1 MSTLRSL
8 QLTATVTLTL
18 VAAML
23 AHAADPAP
31 ARTSKYP
38 TLYERID
45 GKLSK
50 QPDLEKR
57 VGRPTPELQQME
69 WLLGYWEVTAT
80 VFATSQSQA
89 SELRGSSTVT
99 RALDG
104 TWFQI
109 ADEYFGKPQDI
120 GFITYNPV
128 TRKWVAAQVDASG
141 NSITTTSDGWAAN
154 KLVFSGKVLIVGEE
168 ATLRQT
174 IEKVSDREYVIG
186 NEERLPNGQW
196 VALDRYVYRKPAE
209 QPASTP

>member
-1 MSTLRSL
+1 MSTYHTL
-8 QLTATVTLTL
+8 QRAAALALTL
-18 VAAML
+18 LAAML
-23 AHAADPAP
+23 AQAADPEH
-31 ARTSKYP
+31 P

-45 GKLSK
+45 GKLAK
-50 QPDLEKR
+50 QPELASKL
-57 VGRPTPELQQME
+57 GHPSPELQQLE
-69 WLLGYWEVTAT
+69 WMLGYWEVTAT
-80 VFATSQSQA
+80 VFATAKSQESN
-89 SELRGSSTVT
+89 LYGTSTVT

-120 GFITYNPV
+120 GFMTFNPV
-128 TRKWVAAQVDASG
+128 IRKWVAAQVDASG
-141 NSITTTSDGWAAN
+141 NSITTTSDGWVGN
-154 KLVFSGKVLIVGEE
+154 KLVFSGKVQIVGEV

-174 IEKVSDREYVIG
+174 LEKLSDREYVIG